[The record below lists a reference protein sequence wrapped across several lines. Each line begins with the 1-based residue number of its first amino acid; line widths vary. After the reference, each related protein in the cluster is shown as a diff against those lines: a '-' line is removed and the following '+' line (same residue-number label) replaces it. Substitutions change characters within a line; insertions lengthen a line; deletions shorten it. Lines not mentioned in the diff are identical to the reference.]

1 MIRFQRFSQAA
12 TLTLF
17 VVLLFL
23 AAYPLCEGLPVDL
36 FLRLDPLIGVGTM
49 LASRDY
55 SASLVPGIIV
65 LVLALVGG
73 RFFCGHI
80 CPMGST
86 LDVAQAA
93 AASRKARSARLGSYE
108 SSKRYRHYKYVALA
122 AILAAGLVGV
132 SLVHLGSP
140 LSLITRCYGL
150 AVYPVAL
157 LTGDSLIAVLENL
170 SFVFPN
176 LTYLELPYKVFRTHT
191 FVFVFFAVIVLL
203 ARIQPRFWCRN
214 LCPAGALLALCSRA
228 PLIRRRVSEACNKCG
243 ICIRTCPTGAISEDP
258 SRTVHP
264 ECIAC
269 MKCVEICPQSAIS
282 FGHVGKSTG
291 PDVAGTDPT
300 RRTITVGLFSG
311 LVAAALVRT
320 GIHKPVAG
328 GRERPLVDGEL
339 IRPPGAL
346 PEKDFLT
353 RCVRCGEC
361 MKACPTNTLQP
372 VWFHAGLEGLFTPV
386 MLPRLAACAVNCNV
400 CGRACPTGA
409 IRNVSLVEKNHA
421 KVGTAWIARENCL
434 VWEQDKKCLVCDEV
448 CPYNA
453 VSFRPVEGRRNAV
466 PFVVANRCTGCG
478 WCESKCP
485 VEGTSAIRVNILGE
499 IRLAQGSYVEKAK
512 EYGFVFRTKDNS
524 MDSLAPETFDLP
536 GFDRSE

>member
-1 MIRFQRFSQAA
+1 MIRFQRFAQAA

-36 FLRLDPLIGVGTM
+36 FLRLDPLISVGTIFV
-49 LASRDY
+49 SREF
-55 SASLVPGIIV
+55 SANLVLGIV
-65 LVLALVGG
+65 VLALAVVGG

-80 CPMGST
+80 CPMGTT
-86 LDVAQAA
+86 LDVGQTATG
-93 AASRKARSARLGSYE
+93 SRKSRSALMGSYQ
-108 SSKRYRHYKYVALA
+108 SSQRYRHYKYVALG

-140 LSLITRCYGL
+140 LSLVTRFYGL

-157 LTGDSLIAVLENL
+157 LTGDSVVAVLEHL
-170 SFVFPN
+170 SVFFPN
-176 LTYLELPYKVFRTHT
+176 LTYLDLPHKVFRTH
-191 FVFVFFAVIVLL
+191 VFVFAVFMSIILL
-203 ARIQPRFWCRN
+203 ARTQPRFWCRN

-228 PLIRRRVSEACNKCG
+228 PLIGRRVNEACNQCG
-243 ICIRTCPTGAISEDP
+243 ACIRKCPMGAIPEDP
-258 SRTVHP
+258 SHTVHS

-282 FGHVGKSTG
+282 FRLAGKTVGHDI
-291 PDVAGTDPT
+291 PGTDPT
-300 RRTITVGLFSG
+300 RRTMTVGLVSG
-311 LVAAALVRT
+311 LVAGALVRT
-320 GIHKPVAG
+320 GIHKPVAA

-339 IRPPGAL
+339 IRPPGSL

-372 VWFHAGLEGLFTPV
+372 VWFHAGLEGLFSPV

-400 CGRACPTGA
+400 CGKACPTGA
-409 IRNVSLVEKNHA
+409 IRDLALMEKNHA

-499 IRLAQGSYVEKAK
+499 IRLAEGSYVEKAK
-512 EYGFVFRTKDNS
+512 EFGFVFRTKDNS